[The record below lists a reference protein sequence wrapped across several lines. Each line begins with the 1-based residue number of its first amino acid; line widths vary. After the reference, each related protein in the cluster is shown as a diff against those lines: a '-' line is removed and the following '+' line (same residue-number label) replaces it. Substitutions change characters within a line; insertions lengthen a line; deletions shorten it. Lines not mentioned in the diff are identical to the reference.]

1 MRALIVHAHPEPES
15 FTGAMRDTIVDALQ
29 ERGDEIEVVDLYR
42 LGFNPVLSR
51 ADFPAPSNP
60 DNFAYTAEQ
69 RAGYKSANL
78 ARDIMEQI
86 EAVLAADLLV
96 LTFPV
101 YWFSMPAILKG
112 WIDRV
117 FLAGPMYSGRN
128 MYARGGMRGRRA
140 LVAASLGGR
149 DHMFGPMALH
159 GELERG
165 MMSHLLQGSLGVV
178 GYDVIAPF
186 WAYHAPYVDQA
197 ARIRMLEELRAY
209 VLNLEAAPTLPMPD
223 LECFDDRFRRI
234 PATEN

>member
-29 ERGDEIEVVDLYR
+29 ERGDQIEVVDLYR

-51 ADFPAPSNP
+51 ADFLAPANP

-69 RAGYKSANL
+69 RAGYKSASL
-78 ARDIMEQI
+78 ARDILEQV

-128 MYARGGMRGRRA
+128 MYSRGGMRGRRA

-186 WAYHAPYVDQA
+186 WAYHAPYVDQP
-197 ARIRMLEELRAY
+197 ARTRMLEELRAY

-234 PATEN
+234 PATDN